1 MTSAAIGL
9 LRDELAVR
17 SCAHGGSTVIG
28 LLRGEV
34 AVGCPARGGPR

>member
-1 MTSAAIGL
+1 MIGL
-9 LRDELAVR
+9 LRGEVAVR